1 MFYVIGAIK
10 RQLGVNTDMKKT
22 PKMDITASVCA
33 ISNDQLSARPR
44 AGAMWRRSDDGRKAA
59 DGW

>member
-10 RQLGVNTDMKKT
+10 RQLGVNMDMKKT

-33 ISNDQLSARPR
+33 ISNDQLSARPK
-44 AGAMWRRSDDGRKAA
+44 AGAMLRRCDNGN
-59 DGW
+59 